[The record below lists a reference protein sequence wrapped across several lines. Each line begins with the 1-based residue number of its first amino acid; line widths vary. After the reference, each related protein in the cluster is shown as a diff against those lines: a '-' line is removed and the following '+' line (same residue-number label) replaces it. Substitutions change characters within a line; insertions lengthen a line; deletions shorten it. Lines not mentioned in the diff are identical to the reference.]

1 MNKILRNYVMSDAD
15 MLELAKK
22 VAASYKKDWK
32 EFKTFDSTFDKNIGA
47 DLEVAIKEAEKIES
61 DEVITEHLA
70 KLTANLKDA
79 TEECVNLYKR
89 FKYFVKK
96 AYPND
101 KDIHDKFGFK
111 NFYQARTS
119 KKKFISFMKDMETN
133 VNEHR
138 EDLEAVGCTGGLF
151 EQVKPAIAAL
161 EKAVKEQEDYKAVRV
176 EKTKQRIQ
184 LYNEVWKHVSII
196 NDLAGIIYPKGSEK
210 YYRYFPEKKEEVEE
224 VED

>member
-15 MLELAKK
+15 MIELAKK
-22 VAASYKKDWK
+22 VAVSYKKDWK
-32 EFKTFDSTFDKNIGA
+32 EFKTFDSTFEKNIGVE
-47 DLEVAIKEAEKIES
+47 LEAAIKNAEKIES

-89 FKYFVKK
+89 FKYFIKK
-96 AYPND
+96 AYPSD
-101 KDIHDKFGFK
+101 KAVHDNFGFK

-119 KKKFISFMKDMETN
+119 KRKFIAFMKEMESN
-133 VNEHR
+133 VA
-138 EDLEAVGCTGGLF
+138 DYKSQLIKVGCTPALF
-151 EQVKPAIAAL
+151 EQVKPAISAL
-161 EKAVKEQEDYKAVRV
+161 ETAVKEQEDYKAVRV

-184 LYNEVWKHVSII
+184 LYNEVWEHVSTI

-210 YYRYFPEKKEEVEE
+210 YYRYFQEKKEEAEE
-224 VED
+224 V